1 MPNTSNDVD
10 ETPVGIW
17 TMMDPSVAANPQ
29 PAYRKLRNASPVSR
43 AEISMFGEGGMVMLF
58 RHEDVENTLRSPE
71 LFSSNFSMGSMGL
84 GNDRPLIPLQIDP
97 PEHKKYRVL
106 LDPLFAP
113 QRMAV
118 LEEDVARLVNELI
131 DGFVASGE
139 CEFNNDF
146 AVPLPCIVF
155 CRLLGLPYEDL
166 HLFLEMKE
174 GIIRGNGEAD
184 PAKAGEARSEAG
196 RKCYDYFNRIL
207 DEREIE
213 PRDDMLSHFLRAEVD
228 GQRLS
233 REEILDICYLF
244 LIAGLDT
251 VTDSLTCFYHFLANN
266 PLHRLQIVNDPSV
279 IPAAVEEMLRW
290 ETPVPMVARVATRD
304 TEIGGCP
311 VNSGDMV
318 AVCLGSANTDETAI
332 PGGDE
337 VRFDREANRH
347 YAFGGGIHRCLGSHL
362 ARLELRVALREWHR
376 RIPTYHIPEGAEL
389 RWAPLLRQVEHLP
402 IVFDEVTG

>member
-1 MPNTSNDVD
+1 
-10 ETPVGIW
+10 
-17 TMMDPSVAANPQ
+17 MDPSVAAHPQ
-29 PAYRKLRNASPVSR
+29 PAYKKLRDASPVSR
-43 AEISMFGEGGMVMLF
+43 AEISLLGEGGMVMLF
-58 RHEDVENTLRSPE
+58 RHEDVEHALRSPE

-84 GNDRPLIPLQIDP
+84 GNVRPLIPLQIDP

-113 QRMAV
+113 QRMAA

-131 DGFVASGE
+131 DGFVANGE

-196 RKCYDYFNRIL
+196 RKCYDYFNKIL
-207 DEREIE
+207 DEREID
-213 PRDDMLSHFLRAEVD
+213 PRDDMLSHFLQAEVD

-266 PLHRLQIVNDPSV
+266 PSHRLQMVNDPSV

-337 VRFDREANRH
+337 VLFDREANRH

-376 RIPTYHIPEGAEL
+376 RIPAYHIPEGAEL